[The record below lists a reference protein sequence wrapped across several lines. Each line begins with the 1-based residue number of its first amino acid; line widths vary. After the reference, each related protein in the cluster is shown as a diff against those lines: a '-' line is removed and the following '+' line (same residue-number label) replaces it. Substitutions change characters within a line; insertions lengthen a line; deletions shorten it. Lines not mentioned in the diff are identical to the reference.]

1 MPRNVFL
8 AVLSLLLV
16 TLQQQWHVHPISH
29 LTGHAGPEEPALSSP
44 HSDEACVECALL
56 AGGFNAAI
64 AGSPPEPDGA
74 PGAGLVFHAYRSRA
88 AEVPAWFQTRA
99 PPVLP

>member
-16 TLQQQWHVHPISH
+16 TLQQQWHVHPNSH
-29 LTGHAGPEEPALSSP
+29 LTAHAGPEEPALSSP
-44 HSDEACVECALL
+44 HADEACVECALL